1 MKFIQAFSMA
11 LKSIFNNKM
20 RSFLTML
27 GIIIGVGSVITLV
40 SVMQGTQRKVL
51 EEYAKMGTNRI
62 NVGYYDWNVDLTDDL
77 YKYCISLKDEV
88 LGVTPN
94 TQQDLRC
101 RYRTKNWTPKIGRAH
116 V

>member
-27 GIIIGVGSVITLV
+27 
-40 SVMQGTQRKVL
+40 
-51 EEYAKMGTNRI
+51 E
-62 NVGYYDWNVDLTDDL
+62 
-77 YKYCISLKDEV
+77 
-88 LGVTPN
+88 
-94 TQQDLRC
+94 
-101 RYRTKNWTPKIGRAH
+101 IGRAH